1 MSWRD
6 LPERFG
12 LWQTVRG
19 RCARWVADGT
29 FGRLGRSPE
38 PGGGGLAG
46 RGGLHRRAG
55 PSAHRGQ
62 RGLRNEDS
70 GAPVAG

>member
-1 MSWRD
+1 MFTFRTGVSWRD

-19 RCARWVADGT
+19 RCARWVADGA

-38 PGGGGLAG
+38 RGGGGLAVAVDSTVV
-46 RGGLHRRAG
+46 RAHQHTAVKGG
-55 PSAHRGQ
+55 
-62 RGLRNEDS
+62 
-70 GAPVAG
+70 